1 MKKVFLFLS
10 LASIALNS
18 CREEDQMDIVPEV
31 SIETQN
37 SYDTEAIQVFLE
49 THYLDA
55 KGRLQDYKEGDT
67 AHVKLASLNPVLL
80 PSGVVY
86 IMRAGAQP
94 TPGTTVG
101 DTDIIRLMSTTMS
114 YVASK
119 NEDKV
124 AFRAAFT
131 FRNTISDSGVPEVDP
146 IYYRVKQEV
155 LDKATAPQAKDRR
168 FYEMEG
174 FQEAIRKFKA
184 YDIPDESNFNLQGVI
199 IVPSRAAYAR
209 DSHADIANR
218 LVLRNRSFVFNF
230 QLYKTTTRP

>member
-37 SYDTEAIQVFLE
+37 SYDTEAIQEFLQ

-119 NEDKV
+119 NEEED
-124 AFRAAFT
+124 
-131 FRNTISDSGVPEVDP
+131 
-146 IYYRVKQEV
+146 Y
-155 LDKATAPQAKDRR
+155 
-168 FYEMEG
+168 
-174 FQEAIRKFKA
+174 
-184 YDIPDESNFNLQGVI
+184 SNGI
-199 IVPSRAAYAR
+199 
-209 DSHADIANR
+209 
-218 LVLRNRSFVFNF
+218 
-230 QLYKTTTRP
+230 